1 MFPGENCRICE
12 RCDDWGRTSKKVPK
26 YIKFEI
32 KMSNQGPS
40 KRLKGSPSS
49 SSSSAPAAVSSA
61 LSASSSTSSSSSS
74 SSQPTAAVA
83 AAASDAEHA
92 PFDGWLLQ
100 MGKDVRYGDLTQS
113 DRACVIWARIG
124 SFLSF
129 GEQEGLSLEC
139 VVLAKAMQPLVPVWI
154 AVECRPAPAAGDD
167 KGDDEDFDSEEEE
180 SDEEDDDE
188 HDNVCDNA
196 SNVDDDEG
204 VDSEEESDEI
214 DEPHA
219 KTTLTRALA
228 AFKKFRKTHPK
239 RRFEIQLGTGA
250 HKTGF
255 QVVNHDEDEDDDLP
269 GVVGGGDFRG
279 LNLEGGGWDGLRI
292 KTPEVCAFYGQEGLA
307 SVVILEGVQTIEKH
321 AFRGCSSLAS
331 VAFSGDALQTIGEGA
346 FSGCSSLAS
355 VAFPDALQTIRAYA
369 FCRCSSLASV
379 AFPDALQTIGA
390 YAFCGCS
397 SLASVAFPAST
408 SVVSSAFAPGCKIVR
423 AKKSTVIFL
432 DPKKMF

>member
-1 MFPGENCRICE
+1 
-12 RCDDWGRTSKKVPK
+12 
-26 YIKFEI
+26 
-32 KMSNQGPS
+32 MSNQGPS

-74 SSQPTAAVA
+74 SSQPAAAAAAVA

-154 AVECRPAPAAGDD
+154 AVECPPECPPVPAGNDE
-167 KGDDEDFDSEEEE
+167 GDDEDDDSEEEE

-292 KTPEVCAFYGQEGLA
+292 KTPEVCADYGQEGLA
-307 SVVILEGVQTIEKH
+307 SVAVLEGVQTIGVR
-321 AFRGCSSLAS
+321 AFYECSSLAS
-331 VAFSGDALQTIGEGA
+331 VALPDALETIGESA
-346 FSGCSSLAS
+346 FEGCSSLAS
-355 VAFPDALQTIRAYA
+355 VAFPDALQTIGNCA
-369 FCRCSSLASV
+369 FYGCSSLASV
-379 AFPDALQTIGA
+379 AFPDALQTIGSG
-390 YAFCGCS
+390 AFHECS
-397 SLASVAFPAST
+397 SLVSVAIPASL
-408 SVVSSAFAPGCKIVR
+408 SIDSIPFPFGCKIVR
-423 AKKSTVIFL
+423 AIKRNL
-432 DPKKMF
+432 L

>member
-1 MFPGENCRICE
+1 LFPGENCRICE

-74 SSQPTAAVA
+74 SSQPAAAAAAVA

-154 AVECRPAPAAGDD
+154 AVECPPVPAGDD
-167 KGDDEDFDSEEEE
+167 EGDDEDDDSEEEE

-188 HDNVCDNA
+188 HDNAC
-196 SNVDDDEG
+196 NVDDDEG
-204 VDSEEESDEI
+204 VDSEEESDEE

-292 KTPEVCAFYGQEGLA
+292 KTPEVCADYGQEGLA
-307 SVVILEGVQTIEKH
+307 SVAVLEGVQTIGVR
-321 AFRGCSSLAS
+321 AFYGCSSLAS
-331 VAFSGDALQTIGEGA
+331 VALPDALETIGESA
-346 FSGCSSLAS
+346 FEGCSSLAS
-355 VAFPDALQTIRAYA
+355 VAFPDALQTIGESA
-369 FCRCSSLASV
+369 FYGCSSLASV
-379 AFPDALQTIGA
+379 AFPDALQTIGEW
-390 YAFCGCS
+390 AFYECS
-397 SLASVAFPAST
+397 SLASVSLSAST
-408 SVVSSAFAPGCKIVR
+408 PIYGAFDGCEILRV
-423 AKKSTVIFL
+423 
-432 DPKKMF
+432 

>member
-1 MFPGENCRICE
+1 MIG
-12 RCDDWGRTSKKVPK
+12 GRTSKKVPK
-26 YIKFEI
+26 YIIKFEI

-74 SSQPTAAVA
+74 SSQPAAAAAAVA

-154 AVECRPAPAAGDD
+154 AVECPPVPARDD
-167 KGDDEDFDSEEEE
+167 GGDDEDDDSEEEE

-255 QVVNHDEDEDDDLP
+255 QVVNHDEDRGRVP

-279 LNLEGGGWDGLRI
+279 LNLEGGGWDGLRL
-292 KTPEVCAFYGQEGLA
+292 KTPEVCADYGQEGLA
-307 SVVILEGVQTIEKH
+307 SVAVLEGVQTI
-321 AFRGCSSLAS
+321 
-331 VAFSGDALQTIGEGA
+331 GE
-346 FSGCSSLAS
+346 
-355 VAFPDALQTIRAYA
+355 YA
-369 FCRCSSLASV
+369 FARCSSLASV
-379 AFPDALQTIGA
+379 AFPDALETIGRSAFSGCSSLASLAFPDALQTIGEC
-390 YAFCGCS
+390 AFFGCS
-397 SLASVAFPAST
+397 SLASVSLSAST
-408 SVVSSAFAPGCKIVR
+408 SIYGAFDGCEILRV
-423 AKKSTVIFL
+423 
-432 DPKKMF
+432 

>member
-1 MFPGENCRICE
+1 MIG
-12 RCDDWGRTSKKVPK
+12 GGHPK
-26 YIKFEI
+26 RFLNIYIKFEI

-74 SSQPTAAVA
+74 SSQPAAAAAAVA

-113 DRACVIWARIG
+113 DRACVIWARIA

-154 AVECRPAPAAGDD
+154 AVECPPVPAGDD
-167 KGDDEDFDSEEEE
+167 GGDDEDDDSEEEE

-292 KTPEVCAFYGQEGLA
+292 KTPEVCADYGQEGLA
-307 SVVILEGVQTIEKH
+307 SVAVLEGVQTIGVR
-321 AFRGCSSLAS
+321 AFYECSSLAS
-331 VAFSGDALQTIGEGA
+331 VAFPDALQTIGERA
-346 FSGCSSLAS
+346 FFGCSSLAS
-355 VAFPDALQTIRAYA
+355 VAFPDALQTIGEYA
-369 FCRCSSLASV
+369 FCGCSSLASV
-379 AFPDALQTIGA
+379 AFPDALQTIEQE
-390 YAFCGCS
+390 AFRECS

-408 SVVSSAFAPGCKIVR
+408 SVDSSAFAPGCKIVR
-423 AKKSTVIFL
+423 VRVRAYYSYYLNLFRSG
-432 DPKKMF
+432 